1 MSKMHTGKI
10 QPEQCALLVCDV
22 QERFTALITGFDVV
36 VDTCRRMVAGAKA
49 LDMPILVT
57 EQYPKALGGTKQLI
71 KDSLPTGM
79 QAHPKLLFSMCG
91 DDTAGWWAKHS
102 EIRQVLLCGIEAHVC
117 VLQTAL
123 DLLDRGIE
131 VHLVVDG
138 ISSQRLVDRQIAL
151 NRASQSGAFL
161 GTSEMLLFQLMQGA
175 KHPAFKTIS
184 TLFKENRV
192 DSPLPG
198 KL

>member
-1 MSKMHTGKI
+1 
-10 QPEQCALLVCDV
+10 
-22 QERFTALITGFDVV
+22 
-36 VDTCRRMVAGAKA
+36 
-49 LDMPILVT
+49 MPILVT
-57 EQYPKALGGTKQLI
+57 EQYPKALGATKQLI
-71 KDSLPTGM
+71 TDSLPDGM
-79 QAHPKLLFSMCG
+79 QAYPKLLFSMCG

-123 DLLDRGIE
+123 DLLEHGIE

-138 ISSQRLVDRQIAL
+138 ISSQRLVDRQVAL
-151 NRASQSGAFL
+151 KRVSQSGAFL

-184 TLFKENRV
+184 ALFKEKRA